1 MFQIVNHEVSQA
13 IIDICRILIASMFAL
28 PIQDKMKVK
37 RFGDGSFHG
46 YGTGSSRMKSNYTN
60 IWFEA
65 FYVMDSPLLG
75 NSSYYATK
83 IWGLNN
89 NIGFK

>member
-1 MFQIVNHEVSQA
+1 MVAF
-13 IIDICRILIASMFAL
+13 
-28 PIQDKMKVK
+28 PIQKKMKVK

-46 YGTGSSRMKSNYTN
+46 YGIGFSGMKSNYTN

-65 FYVMDSPLLG
+65 FYVMDFPLLD
-75 NSSYYATK
+75 NSFYYTTK
-83 IWGLNN
+83 IWGLDN